1 MVPSRKVIWVTAL
14 AVTTLWFALL
24 GNRALYDPDEGRYA
38 EIPREMIGGDW
49 VIPHLNGLTYL
60 EKPPLQYWITATMY
74 RVFGVGEVT
83 ARLWTGISGWA
94 SMWLVFLV
102 ATRLW
107 GLGCGLKALMLCAG
121 SSLFVL
127 LGHQLTL
134 DMSLSFFL
142 LAALASFVMAQANR
156 GPEAP
161 WRLWMLGC
169 WAAMACAVLTKGLI
183 GVLIP
188 GATLVLYG
196 SLQGDRDMFKRLN
209 IRWGLPLFL
218 GVAGPWFVLAAH
230 ANSQFFQF
238 FFIREHFQRYLTP
251 IEQRTEPWWF
261 FIAVLIVGILPWIPL
276 ALHALWVHARRSVPR
291 GEFDAARVLWVW
303 SVFILVFFS
312 LSDSKL
318 IPYILPMVPALA
330 LLSVSPKVGGGRTGV
345 TLGALLSLA
354 AALGV
359 AGYLSALWSHGAG
372 RALALELRPTLIG
385 TSVIL
390 LLAALGGFVAGLRQR
405 VVAGQMLLCGGWL
418 MASFSILVAAGGA
431 ERLFSARDIA
441 RAIRAEGAGAGV
453 SADQGVGASTRG
465 VFAPV
470 FAVQAYDQSLA
481 FYLRQP
487 VILVDYQDE
496 FALGLGEAPERG
508 IATLKEF
515 GLRWREL
522 GDGFAVMSR
531 TTYERLRVEGVPM
544 RAIET
549 FPHRV
554 LVRRQ

>member
-1 MVPSRKVIWVTAL
+1 MVPSRKVLWVTAL
-14 AVTTLWFALL
+14 TVTALWFALS

-38 EIPREMIGGDW
+38 EIPREMLGGDW

-60 EKPPLQYWITATMY
+60 EKPPLQYWITATIY
-74 RVFGVGEVT
+74 KVFGVGEVS
-83 ARLWTGISGWA
+83 ARLWTGVTGWA
-94 SMWLVFLV
+94 SMVLVFLI

-107 GLGCGLKALMLCAG
+107 GFESGLKGVVLCAG
-121 SSLFVL
+121 STLFVL

-134 DMSLSFFL
+134 DTSLSFFL
-142 LAALASFVMAQANR
+142 LAALASFLMAQANR
-156 GPEAP
+156 GPGAP
-161 WRLWMLGC
+161 WGRWMLGC

-196 SLQGDRDMFKRLN
+196 LLQGDREMFKRLN
-209 IRWGLPLFL
+209 IRRGLPLFL
-218 GVAGPWFVLAAH
+218 VIAGPWFVMAAR
-230 ANSQFFQF
+230 ANTQFLNF

-276 ALHALWVHARRSVPR
+276 ALRALWVHARRSVPR

-330 LLSVSPKVGGGRTGV
+330 LLCVSPKVGGGRTDLN
-345 TLGALLSLA
+345 LGALLSLS

-359 AGYLSALWSHGAG
+359 AGYATALWSHGAG

-390 LLAALGGFVAGLRQR
+390 GMAALAGWLAGLRQR

-418 MASFSILVAAGGA
+418 LASFSILVAASGA
-431 ERLFSARDIA
+431 ERFFSARDIA
-441 RAIRAEGAGAGV
+441 RAIRAEGAGA
-453 SADQGVGASTRG
+453 STQGVFT
-465 VFAPV
+465 PV

-487 VILVDYQDE
+487 VVLVDYQDE
-496 FALGLGEAPERG
+496 FALGLGEAPEKG
-508 IATLKEF
+508 IATLPEF
-515 GLRWREL
+515 ARRWREL

-531 TTYERLRVEGVPM
+531 PTYERLRAERVPM
-544 RAIET
+544 RAIAT